1 MSFINEYDHVLNA
14 EKTIIRYCFEIRKL
28 ADNLPI
34 EFRNELN
41 RDIDLLINDQSYL
54 LELELKLHSEFSEIY
69 KNGYKHSSWLS
80 LMDNRIA
87 NSISHLAGDGLM
99 QVAIDDQEYRYLN
112 LLLFNFSIDRI
123 N

>member
-1 MSFINEYDHVLNA
+1 MTFYDYVMSFINEYDHVLNA

-69 KNGYKHSSWLS
+69 KN
-80 LMDNRIA
+80 IA
-87 NSISHLAGDGLM
+87 SGIAGALFSFVVIS
-99 QVAIDDQEYRYLN
+99 
-112 LLLFNFSIDRI
+112 
-123 N
+123 